1 MNREILNNLRYDVYE
16 RENYTYANV
25 AIFNPDDSTQ
35 IIYADLDINLVT
47 SIVKDPRAYT
57 AAVTSFSLPISAVP
71 LFKFLDNTYRL
82 TISYLGVDY
91 SAYMQFVP
99 YSNGQ
104 YTRNIFYVQQFLD
117 SMNNTFTAL
126 YNLLITA
133 HPGVV
138 NAAPYV
144 VYNNVTSEMS
154 FIFDGLNY
162 NYNLANPVK
171 VYFNDKLF
179 SYFLSLQTHFN
190 TLNNPNFKDVQIMIK
205 DNGVGSTTGSL
216 NGTIYTI
223 TTEYDVIPEWSF
235 VKSIVILSSTTG
247 IKSHL
252 LFTNAIVN
260 GQTGNNLYQPI
271 IASLDVNIG
280 QSNRN
285 GFINYD
291 PKVFVYNDITG
302 DNPLTHL
309 SFRFAILT
317 RDLQVLPIS
326 LYAGQSANIVIQF
339 KHKTILS

>member
-1 MNREILNNLRYDVYE
+1 MNREILNNLRYDIYE
-16 RENYTYANV
+16 RENFTYANI
-25 AIFNPDDSTQ
+25 AITNPTDSTQ

-47 SIVKDPRAYT
+47 AVVKDPKAYT
-57 AAVTSFSLPISAVP
+57 AAVVSFSLPISSVP

-82 TISYLGVDY
+82 TLSYLNDDY
-91 SAYMQFVP
+91 GTYLQFVP
-99 YSNGQ
+99 YSNGH

-117 SMNNTFTAL
+117 SINNAFASL
-126 YNLLITA
+126 YALLIA
-133 HPGVV
+133 DHPGVV

-144 VYNNVTSEMS
+144 VYNNVTGEMS

-162 NYNLANPVK
+162 NYLLPNPVK
-171 VYFNDKLF
+171 VFFNNKLF
-179 SYFLSLQTHFN
+179 TYFLSLQTHFN
-190 TLNNPNFKDVQIMIK
+190 SFNTTNSKDVQIMIK
-205 DNGVGSTTGSL
+205 DNGAGSTTGSL

-252 LFTNAIVN
+252 LYTNAVIN
-260 GQTGNNLYQPI
+260 GQSGNNLYQPI

-302 DNPLTHL
+302 DNPLSHL

-317 RDLQVLPIS
+317 RDLEVFPIS
-326 LYAGQSANIVIQF
+326 LYAGQSANIIIQF